1 MSKLAHRSRVLV
13 VHYSQSGQLDRVARS
28 LVAPLQ
34 ADKTVD
40 VDFFNL
46 QPVQPYPFPWPLLR
60 FINAFPESA
69 HQVPCELQPAP
80 SEVADDYDLVILAYQ
95 VWYLSP
101 SIPVSSF
108 LQSELAG
115 RLLKDK
121 PVVTVIACR
130 NMWLQAQEKVK
141 AHLQRLQAKLV
152 GNVVLVDGV
161 SSAASFFSTPLWVLT
176 GRKGPHWFG
185 LVPAAG
191 VKGQD
196 IAAADRFGKK
206 IRQTFASGG
215 ALDETLFRGMGAVV
229 INDKL
234 IASEKVGNRSF
245 YLWGKL
251 FLACGG
257 PDAALRQVLAVFY
270 IIFLVLMIATVVPVT
285 ALLKTLFKPLLRKR
299 IAEQKNYYS
308 WPSGEG

>member
-1 MSKLAHRSRVLV
+1 MDKVAHRSRVLV
-13 VHYSQSGQLDRVARS
+13 VHYSQSGQLERVARS
-28 LVAPLQ
+28 VVAPLL
-34 ADKTVD
+34 ADDAVS
-40 VDFFNL
+40 VDFLNL
-46 QPVQPYPFPWPLLR
+46 QPVEPYPFPWPLLR

-69 HQVPCELQPAP
+69 HQVPCQLRVDT
-80 SEVADDYDLVILAYQ
+80 SHLADDYDLIILAYQ

-101 SIPVSSF
+101 SIPVSTF
-108 LQSELAG
+108 LQSELAL

-141 AHLQRLQAKLV
+141 AHLDRLQARLV
-152 GNVVLVDGV
+152 GNVALTDGV

-191 VKGQD
+191 VKEQEV
-196 IAAADRFGKK
+196 AAAQRFGEK
-206 IRQTFASGG
+206 IQQAFARGRP
-215 ALDETLFRGMGAVV
+215 LDETLWQGMGAVT

-251 FLACGG
+251 FLACGR
-257 PDAALRQVLAVFY
+257 PNAALRQVLAVFY
-270 IIFLVLMIATVVPVT
+270 ILFLVLMIGTVVPLT
-285 ALLKTLFKPLLRKR
+285 ALVKTLFKPLLRKR
-299 IAEQKNYYS
+299 IAEQKKYYS